1 MKTHTQPDWNSLVAE
16 FGRLIGADG
25 LEIDSAGACRLDL
38 GDGLGIDF
46 EKDLQ
51 VGLHLYCTMPPV
63 PELDRPAAALRL
75 MAENYSAQ
83 RHHSQAAFA
92 YDEGSGEFLLHL
104 HLPDSI
110 HGLEEFESAVRHF
123 TEHAEHW
130 TKVIHSGLSESPSPA
145 TSAVQIPH
153 FA

>member
-1 MKTHTQPDWNSLVAE
+1 MPHTKNWNTLVTE

-25 LEIDSAGACRLDL
+25 LEIDSAGACRLEL

-51 VGLHLYCTMPPV
+51 KGLHLYCSMPPV
-63 PELDRPAAALRL
+63 PEPDRPAIALRL
-75 MAENYSAQ
+75 LEENYAAH
-83 RHHSQAAFA
+83 RKHSRDAFTYDAA
-92 YDEGSGEFLLHL
+92 SGEFLLHL
-104 HLPDSI
+104 QLSDSI
-110 HGLEEFESAVRHF
+110 HTLEDFEAAVRQF

-130 TKVIHSGLSESPSPA
+130 THAIHAGLLELYPPA
-145 TSAVQIPH
+145 TVAQAPN